1 MRPSGAKRESAE
13 VGFSN
18 ALRPKNHLVKALA
31 HKQQIIVIDAEICV
45 FQLGTLEGKR
55 IKWRH
60 KVLLS
65 ETDGNV
71 QSAAP
76 GRPLRRARRE
86 PMRRMFLMEYMYD
99 NRLRGAAQ
107 PKPLS
112 NRVERKNLAVLQKN
126 GAEIIP

>member
-1 MRPSGAKRESAE
+1 MRPSGAKRESAK

-31 HKQQIIVIDAEICV
+31 HKQQIVVIDAEICV

-65 ETDGNV
+65 ETGGNV

-76 GRPLRRARRE
+76 GRPLR
-86 PMRRMFLMEYMYD
+86 PGG
-99 NRLRGAAQ
+99 RGG
-107 PKPLS
+107 S
-112 NRVERKNLAVLQKN
+112 RC
-126 GAEIIP
+126 GACS

>member
-1 MRPSGAKRESAE
+1 MRSSGAKRESAE

-31 HKQQIIVIDAEICV
+31 HKQQIVVIDAEICV

-76 GRPLRRARRE
+76 DRPLR
-86 PMRRMFLMEYMYD
+86 PGG
-99 NRLRGAAQ
+99 RGG
-107 PKPLS
+107 S
-112 NRVERKNLAVLQKN
+112 GC
-126 GAEIIP
+126 GACS

>member
-13 VGFSN
+13 IGFSN

-31 HKQQIIVIDAEICV
+31 HKQQIVVIDAEICV

-71 QSAAP
+71 QSA
-76 GRPLRRARRE
+76 GRARRE
-86 PMRRMFLMEYMYD
+86 LMRRMFLMEYMYD

-112 NRVERKNLAVLQKN
+112 NRVERKNLAVSQKM
-126 GAEIIP
+126 GLK

>member
-65 ETDGNV
+65 ETDGG
-71 QSAAP
+71 A
-76 GRPLRRARRE
+76 GRAFPAGRARRE

>member
-1 MRPSGAKRESAE
+1 MRPSGAKREPAE

-18 ALRPKNHLVKALA
+18 ALRPKNHLVKALT
-31 HKQQIIVIDAEICV
+31 HKQQIVVIDAEIGV
-45 FQLGTLEGKR
+45 FQHGTLEGKR

-76 GRPLRRARRE
+76 GQPLR
-86 PMRRMFLMEYMYD
+86 PSG
-99 NRLRGAAQ
+99 RGG
-107 PKPLS
+107 S
-112 NRVERKNLAVLQKN
+112 R
-126 GAEIIP
+126 

>member
-1 MRPSGAKRESAE
+1 MRPSGAKCESAE
-13 VGFSN
+13 IGFSN

-31 HKQQIIVIDAEICV
+31 HKQQIVVIDAEICV

-76 GRPLRRARRE
+76 GQPLQ
-86 PMRRMFLMEYMYD
+86 PGG
-99 NRLRGAAQ
+99 RGE
-107 PKPLS
+107 S
-112 NRVERKNLAVLQKN
+112 RC
-126 GAEIIP
+126 GACS

>member
-1 MRPSGAKRESAE
+1 MRPSGAKREPTE

-31 HKQQIIVIDAEICV
+31 HKQQIVVIDAEICV
-45 FQLGTLEGKR
+45 FQHGTLEGKR

-76 GRPLRRARRE
+76 GQLCGQA
-86 PMRRMFLMEYMYD
+86 
-99 NRLRGAAQ
+99 GAAGADAA
-107 PKPLS
+107 
-112 NRVERKNLAVLQKN
+112 RVPDGVHV
-126 GAEIIP
+126 

>member
-31 HKQQIIVIDAEICV
+31 HKQQIVVIDAEICV

-71 QSAAP
+71 QLSCVGKPFFFPNRCGKVDAA
-76 GRPLRRARRE
+76 
-86 PMRRMFLMEYMYD
+86 
-99 NRLRGAAQ
+99 
-107 PKPLS
+107 
-112 NRVERKNLAVLQKN
+112 
-126 GAEIIP
+126 

>member
-18 ALRPKNHLVKALA
+18 ALCPKNHLVKALT
-31 HKQQIIVIDAEICV
+31 HKQQIVVIDAEICV

-76 GRPLRRARRE
+76 GQPL
-86 PMRRMFLMEYMYD
+86 
-99 NRLRGAAQ
+99 Q
-107 PKPLS
+107 PGGH
-112 NRVERKNLAVLQKN
+112 VESRC
-126 GAEIIP
+126 GTCS

>member
-31 HKQQIIVIDAEICV
+31 HKQQIVVIDAEICV

-71 QSAAP
+71 QSAALGQPLQP
-76 GRPLRRARRE
+76 GGHVESRC
-86 PMRRMFLMEYMYD
+86 
-99 NRLRGAAQ
+99 GAC
-107 PKPLS
+107 S
-112 NRVERKNLAVLQKN
+112 
-126 GAEIIP
+126 

>member
-31 HKQQIIVIDAEICV
+31 HKQQIVVIDAEICV

-60 KVLLS
+60 KVHLS

-71 QSAAP
+71 QPTAP
-76 GRPLRRARRE
+76 GQPL
-86 PMRRMFLMEYMYD
+86 
-99 NRLRGAAQ
+99 Q
-107 PKPLS
+107 PGGH
-112 NRVERKNLAVLQKN
+112 VESRC
-126 GAEIIP
+126 GTCS

>member
-31 HKQQIIVIDAEICV
+31 HKQQIVVIDAEICV
-45 FQLGTLEGKR
+45 FQLGTLKGKR

-65 ETDGNV
+65 ETGGNV

-76 GRPLRRARRE
+76 GQPLR
-86 PMRRMFLMEYMYD
+86 PD
-99 NRLRGAAQ
+99 GRGG
-107 PKPLS
+107 S
-112 NRVERKNLAVLQKN
+112 RC
-126 GAEIIP
+126 GACP

>member
-18 ALRPKNHLVKALA
+18 ALRSKNHLVKALA
-31 HKQQIIVIDAEICV
+31 HKQQIVVIDAEICV

-65 ETDGNV
+65 ETDGNM
-71 QSAAP
+71 QPTAP
-76 GRPLRRARRE
+76 GQPL
-86 PMRRMFLMEYMYD
+86 
-99 NRLRGAAQ
+99 Q
-107 PKPLS
+107 PGGH
-112 NRVERKNLAVLQKN
+112 VESRC
-126 GAEIIP
+126 GTCS

>member
-31 HKQQIIVIDAEICV
+31 HKQQIVVIDAEICV

-65 ETDGNV
+65 ETDGNMRPT
-71 QSAAP
+71 AP
-76 GRPLRRARRE
+76 GQPL
-86 PMRRMFLMEYMYD
+86 
-99 NRLRGAAQ
+99 Q
-107 PKPLS
+107 PGGH
-112 NRVERKNLAVLQKN
+112 VESRC
-126 GAEIIP
+126 GTCS

>member
-1 MRPSGAKRESAE
+1 MRPSGAKREPTE

-31 HKQQIIVIDAEICV
+31 HKQQIVVIDAEICV

-76 GRPLRRARRE
+76 GQPLR
-86 PMRRMFLMEYMYD
+86 PSG
-99 NRLRGAAQ
+99 RGG
-107 PKPLS
+107 S
-112 NRVERKNLAVLQKN
+112 RC
-126 GAEIIP
+126 GACS

>member
-31 HKQQIIVIDAEICV
+31 HKQQIVVIDAEICD

-65 ETDGNV
+65 ERMGMCN
-71 QSAAP
+71 
-76 GRPLRRARRE
+76 RPRQAGLYGQA
-86 PMRRMFLMEYMYD
+86 
-99 NRLRGAAQ
+99 GAA
-107 PKPLS
+107 
-112 NRVERKNLAVLQKN
+112 
-126 GAEIIP
+126 GADAAHVPDGVHV

>member
-1 MRPSGAKRESAE
+1 MRPFGAKRESAE

-31 HKQQIIVIDAEICV
+31 HKQQIVVIDAEICV

-65 ETDGNV
+65 EKDGNV

-76 GRPLRRARRE
+76 GRPLR
-86 PMRRMFLMEYMYD
+86 PGG
-99 NRLRGAAQ
+99 RGG
-107 PKPLS
+107 S
-112 NRVERKNLAVLQKN
+112 
-126 GAEIIP
+126 

>member
-31 HKQQIIVIDAEICV
+31 HEQQIIVIDAEIGV

-71 QSAAP
+71 QPTAP
-76 GRPLRRARRE
+76 GQPL
-86 PMRRMFLMEYMYD
+86 
-99 NRLRGAAQ
+99 Q
-107 PKPLS
+107 PGGH
-112 NRVERKNLAVLQKN
+112 VESRC
-126 GAEIIP
+126 GTCS

>member
-1 MRPSGAKRESAE
+1 MRPSGTKRESAE

-31 HKQQIIVIDAEICV
+31 HKQQIVVIDAEICV

-65 ETDGNV
+65 ETDGNM
-71 QSAAP
+71 QPTAP
-76 GRPLRRARRE
+76 GQPLQ
-86 PMRRMFLMEYMYD
+86 PGG
-99 NRLRGAAQ
+99 RGG
-107 PKPLS
+107 S
-112 NRVERKNLAVLQKN
+112 RC
-126 GAEIIP
+126 GACS

>member
-1 MRPSGAKRESAE
+1 MWPSGAKRESAE

-31 HKQQIIVIDAEICV
+31 HKQQIVVIDAEICV

-65 ETDGNV
+65 ETGGNV
-71 QSAAP
+71 QSAAL
-76 GRPLRRARRE
+76 GQPLR
-86 PMRRMFLMEYMYD
+86 PD
-99 NRLRGAAQ
+99 GRGG
-107 PKPLS
+107 S
-112 NRVERKNLAVLQKN
+112 RC
-126 GAEIIP
+126 GACS

>member
-1 MRPSGAKRESAE
+1 MRPSGTKREPAE
-13 VGFSN
+13 VGFPN

-31 HKQQIIVIDAEICV
+31 HKQQIVVIDAEICA
-45 FQLGTLEGKR
+45 FQHGTLEGKR

-76 GRPLRRARRE
+76 GQPLRTSG
-86 PMRRMFLMEYMYD
+86 
-99 NRLRGAAQ
+99 RGG
-107 PKPLS
+107 S
-112 NRVERKNLAVLQKN
+112 RC
-126 GAEIIP
+126 GAYS

>member
-31 HKQQIIVIDAEICV
+31 YKQQIVVIDAEICV

-71 QSAAP
+71 QSAGAP
-76 GRPLRRARRE
+76 AGLCGQT
-86 PMRRMFLMEYMYD
+86 
-99 NRLRGAAQ
+99 GAA
-107 PKPLS
+107 
-112 NRVERKNLAVLQKN
+112 
-126 GAEIIP
+126 GADAAHVPDGVHV